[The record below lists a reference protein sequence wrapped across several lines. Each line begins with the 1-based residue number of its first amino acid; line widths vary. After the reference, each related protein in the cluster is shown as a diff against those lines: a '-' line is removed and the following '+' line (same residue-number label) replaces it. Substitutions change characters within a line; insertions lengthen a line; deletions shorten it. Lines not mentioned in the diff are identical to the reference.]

1 MKKKIKEGRI
11 RIGLALGG
19 GGARGFA
26 HIGILKVLEESRIPI
41 SVMAGTSFGAIIGGL
56 YSLCLSAVAV
66 EKRSSEFLSSPSF
79 NKIRNSYLKGMAGEK
94 RRAGVGMISLSRQAF
109 IKVGDYL
116 GIMRSLAGDRTFEDT
131 KIPFAITATDIINER
146 GVILVNGALD
156 TTFAASCSI
165 PGIFPP
171 VSIGDRILVD
181 GGWSAGV
188 PVEAARMLGADI
200 IIAIDT
206 SGEMNGEI
214 DLECGLGIL
223 LRSDAVTRRILSGIQ
238 IKAADIVVK
247 PDLKGISWD
256 SFNKAQDAALAGEA
270 AARSMVGEI
279 LTIIDKSVHKKGG
292 LIHS

>member
-1 MKKKIKEGRI
+1 MKKKIKEGGI

-26 HIGILKVLEESRIPI
+26 HIGILKVLEENRIPI
-41 SVMAGTSFGAIIGGL
+41 SVLAGTSFGAIIGGL
-56 YSLCLSAVAV
+56 YSLYLSAVVV
-66 EKRSSEFLSSPSF
+66 EERSSEFLSSPSF
-79 NKIRNSYLKGMAGEK
+79 NKIKNSYLKGMAGEK

-109 IKVGDYL
+109 IRVGDYL

-156 TTFAASCSI
+156 TAFAASCSI

-223 LRSDAVTRRILSGIQ
+223 LRSDAVTRRLLSGIQ
-238 IKAADIVVK
+238 IKDADIAVK

-279 LTIIDKSVHKKGG
+279 LQIIDKPAHKNKGV
-292 LIHS
+292 

>member
-1 MKKKIKEGRI
+1 MKKKIKERGV

-26 HIGILKVLEESRIPI
+26 HIGILKVLEENRIPI
-41 SVMAGTSFGAIIGGL
+41 SVLAGTSFGAIIGGL
-56 YSLCLSAVAV
+56 YSLYLSTAVV
-66 EKRSSEFLSSPSF
+66 EERSSEFLSSPSF
-79 NKIRNSYLKGMAGEK
+79 NKIRNNYLKGMACEK
-94 RRAGVGMISLSRQAF
+94 RRAGVGMISLSRQSF
-109 IKVGDYL
+109 IKAGDYI

-146 GVILVNGALD
+146 GVILTNGALD
-156 TTFAASCSI
+156 IAFAASCSI

-171 VSIGDRILVD
+171 VSLGDRILVD

-206 SGEMNGEI
+206 SEEMNREI
-214 DLECGLGIL
+214 DLECGLNIL
-223 LRSDAVTRRILSGIQ
+223 LRSDAVTRRLLSGVQ
-238 IKAADIVVK
+238 IKDADIVVK
-247 PDLKGISWD
+247 PDLKGIFWD
-256 SFNKAQDAALAGEA
+256 SFNKAQDAALAGGA

-279 LTIIDKSVHKKGG
+279 LTVIDKSAHKNKGV
-292 LIHS
+292 

>member
-1 MKKKIKEGRI
+1 MKEKIKEGGVRV
-11 RIGLALGG
+11 GLALGG

-26 HIGILKVLEESRIPI
+26 HIGILKVLEENRIPI
-41 SVMAGTSFGAIIGGL
+41 SVLAGTSFGSIIGGL
-56 YSLCLSAVAV
+56 YSLYLSAAV
-66 EKRSSEFLSSPSF
+66 VEERSSEFLSSPSF
-79 NKIRNSYLKGMAGEK
+79 NRIRNSYMKGMAGEK

-109 IKVGDYL
+109 IKAGDYL

-131 KIPFAITATDIINER
+131 RIPFAITATDIINER
-146 GVILVNGALD
+146 GVILTNGALD
-156 TTFAASCSI
+156 TAFAATCSI

-171 VSIGDRILVD
+171 VSIGGNILVD

-206 SGEMNGEI
+206 SEEINGNI
-214 DLECGLGIL
+214 DLECGLNIL
-223 LRSDAVTRRILSGIQ
+223 LRSDAVTRRILNGIQ
-238 IKAADIVVK
+238 IRDADIVVK

-270 AARSMVGEI
+270 AARSMMSEI
-279 LTIIDKSVHKKGG
+279 LQIIDKHAHKNKGV
-292 LIHS
+292 